1 MNSPWIHLYF
11 REITMTSLS
20 ASRFHYELTIYFAIS
35 LWIHYLNPENTI
47 VFAKLIWI
55 HYLLRDFTRNS
66 SFFRQFTT
74 YFTIF
79 LWIHNETT
87 ILSIWIYFLFRNF
100 SLDFIFL
107 RELTICFANSL
118 NPISLLWNHYKS
130 TILFR

>member
-1 MNSPWIHLYF
+1 MN
-11 REITMTSLS
+11 TLS
-20 ASRFHYELTIYFAIS
+20 FSRNHYEVTICFAIS
-35 LWIHYLNPENTI
+35 LWIHYPIPRITMWTFSFSQNHYKFTI
-47 VFAKLIWI
+47 FLRFHYEYTIFFAQSIWI
-55 HYLLRDFTRNS
+55 HYLLRE
-66 SFFRQFTT
+66 FTT
-74 YFTIF
+74 FF
-79 LWIHNETT
+79 ANCLWIHNETT